1 MDEEYVIILSI
12 IGLRG
17 LPTCIARAGPRK
29 YKVIANFKETK
40 HETKEVSSSSSTC
53 LEFAEDLAW
62 TTDRNTYHTLRS
74 KKVPIRITVFERDV
88 KVGALV
94 LDLRETFPLPDQ
106 TNPED
111 FFESKSKW
119 SRLLG
124 SKKDPTL
131 SDPPSLQWLLTLK
144 IHPKE
149 DSTTEKSTLS
159 IPSNNV
165 KIALN
170 EKGGFFEM
178 GSNPIQVFHL
188 KIEIYYASNLH
199 LAVNKELLFG
209 EEEERLFYF
218 SYDIFGETI
227 TTKPF
232 TDLKDPLFDVEE
244 AVIKVHSSFPDIV
257 QFFTHG
263 SPFCVCVCSK
273 KFVLA
278 KIYFSL
284 VEFLGLTVENLTQKK
299 ILESSQVFSFDNS
312 EDASL
317 GISISLVNMGNTDAA
332 CENTNLANTNG
343 AVSENINLR
352 NTDDRASENTHLSDD
367 GFFQVRESN
376 VYNTSQIQ
384 NPMSTQPNSSNDVE
398 VSYSLSIDL
407 KAIEFDSLPGR
418 NIRLR
423 YKYTPLIKDT
433 EVDSYDFWVEPHT
446 RKFVPYGGCKFAFK
460 VEPSICLKIL
470 KNNNIVVKVLD
481 VNKNLQVIGESV
493 IELFNLFHGES
504 MSNKSKKIEITS
516 PVVNLCKR
524 KIGSL
529 SSSVS
534 LLVDS
539 NDGDN
544 ANKHTPLETEKDE
557 GIREWNRKQLYLLEE
572 QYRLQWEKHESERS
586 SSIQAKL
593 RQFNHFQKTLQDSLK
608 NQRTLSNTLEE
619 KDKTIQELRSRLTL
633 ESSKFSKR
641 HKETNKQNEDLSQ
654 EVQRL
659 LKKIKEFEKER
670 GILKDSLAKK
680 DRRIKLLEKD
690 LQREKEDNSRLC
702 VELKKRDAEISE
714 YTDKVSELNTQLRI
728 AKSQIAGH
736 QIAVDKHKELDT
748 IPVKRVRCNECISTE
763 KETSSSSDNINKEIQ
778 RLSRAKEIILK
789 TGEYSEDSFL
799 MREIIK
805 KIESLHESK

>member
-74 KKVPIRITVFERDV
+74 KKVPIRITVRF
-88 KVGALV
+88 LS
-94 LDLRETFPLPDQ
+94 PDQ

-367 GFFQVRESN
+367 
-376 VYNTSQIQ
+376 
-384 NPMSTQPNSSNDVE
+384 E

-470 KNNNIVVKVLD
+470 KKNNIVVKVLD

-516 PVVNLCKR
+516 PIRMMVIMQINILLWKLKRTKAYVNGIANNYIYLK
-524 KIGSL
+524 
-529 SSSVS
+529 
-534 LLVDS
+534 S
-539 NDGDN
+539 NIDCNG
-544 ANKHTPLETEKDE
+544 K
-557 GIREWNRKQLYLLEE
+557 
-572 QYRLQWEKHESERS
+572 KHESERS

-670 GILKDSLAKK
+670 GILKD
-680 DRRIKLLEKD
+680 
-690 LQREKEDNSRLC
+690 N
-702 VELKKRDAEISE
+702 
-714 YTDKVSELNTQLRI
+714 KVSELNTQLRI